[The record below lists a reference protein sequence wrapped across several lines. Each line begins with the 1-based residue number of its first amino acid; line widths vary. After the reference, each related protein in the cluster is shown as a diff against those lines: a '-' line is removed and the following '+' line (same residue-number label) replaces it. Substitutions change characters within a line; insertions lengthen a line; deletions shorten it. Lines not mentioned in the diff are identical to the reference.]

1 MKATATD
8 RILEK
13 KRGMTVKTTIQS
25 RREAVKLLQSEHV
38 LYIRIHNGQTGMIKR
53 TEEGIIVAIPNEETD
68 KVDFRKLEDV
78 EAFEAFYDLTL
89 SKPGTLY
96 YNEPS

>member
-1 MKATATD
+1 MKTP
-8 RILEK
+8 
-13 KRGMTVKTTIQS
+13 VQS
-25 RREAVKLLQSEHV
+25 RREAVSLLEKEYV
-38 LYIRIHNGQTGMIKR
+38 LYIRIHNGQTGMIKS
-53 TEEGIIVAIPNEETD
+53 TPEGIIVAIPNEETK

-96 YNEPS
+96 YNQEH

>member
-25 RREAVKLLQSEHV
+25 RREAVRLLESENV
-38 LYIRIHNGQTGMIKR
+38 LYIRIHNGQTGMIKS
-53 TEEGIIVAIPNEETD
+53 TADGIIVAIPNEASN

-89 SKPGTLY
+89 SRPGTLY
-96 YNEPS
+96 YNKSS